1 MRRYVTA
8 VTLCL
13 TLGAIGAMPT
23 NAEPDRTYMKYA
35 QVRDTMKGCALNA
48 QSGALGTER
57 RKACKKLKKNYTLY
71 GRFGIPGTTFI
82 RCKKRKP
89 CPKAPIGVPNPRGP
103 MLAGAV
109 RIYG

>member
-8 VTLCL
+8 VTLVL
-13 TLGAIGAMPT
+13 AVGGLGAMPS
-23 NAEPDRTYMKYA
+23 NAAPDKTYQKYA
-35 QVRDTMKGCALNA
+35 QVRDKMKGCALDA

-57 RKACKKLKKNYTLY
+57 RKECKKLKKNYTLY

-103 MLAGAV
+103 IIPRAV

>member
-13 TLGAIGAMPT
+13 TLGAIGAMPA
-23 NAEPDRTYMKYA
+23 NAAPDRTYVKYA
-35 QVRDTMKGCALNA
+35 QVRDKVKACALDG
-48 QSGALGTER
+48 QSRALGTER
-57 RKACKKLKKNYTLY
+57 RKQCSKLRKRYTLY

-82 RCKKRKP
+82 RCKTRKH

-103 MLAGAV
+103 IPARSV